1 MILDPRLENSSTFIT
16 HLSLCQVRLH
26 HNAAFPWIL
35 LIPSRPHIVEIID
48 LSKEDQQLLL
58 QDIAHTSQVMKT
70 LFQADKLN
78 VATLGNVVAQLH
90 IHVIA
95 RYHRD
100 PVWPNPVW
108 NTVQEEYSDE
118 EMAERITLLKSA
130 FADIRSQEG

>member
-1 MILDPRLENSSTFIT
+1 MSLDPRLETSSTFIT
-16 HLSLCQVRLH
+16 NLSLCQVRLDY
-26 HNAAFPWIL
+26 NAAFPWVI
-35 LIPSRPHIVEIID
+35 LIPSRPNIVEIID

-78 VATLGNVVAQLH
+78 VATLGNVVPQLH

-95 RYHRD
+95 RYRSD

-108 NTVQEEYSDE
+108 NTIQKEYSVQ
-118 EMAERITLLKSA
+118 EMAERIALLKDA
-130 FADIRSQEG
+130 FGGLRSEEE